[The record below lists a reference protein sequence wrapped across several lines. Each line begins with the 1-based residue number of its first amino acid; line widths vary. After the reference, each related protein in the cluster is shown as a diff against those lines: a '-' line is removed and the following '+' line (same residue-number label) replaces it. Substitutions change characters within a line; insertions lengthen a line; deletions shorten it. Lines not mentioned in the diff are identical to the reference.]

1 MSANELEGFKEL
13 AIEAARRAGKLLRES
28 FGQAHD
34 YAHKTSFV
42 DLVTDCDHRAQALI
56 ISMLQRECPNHQ
68 ILSEEL
74 FQKDTNSEY
83 KWIIDPLDGTM
94 NFVHGYPLFCVSI
107 ALEEAGEVILGVAYS
122 PITDELFVAKK
133 GEGAFL
139 NDKKIR
145 VSQTQKLSESLLATG
160 FPNLAGIQENVKHF
174 LNFINKAQGIRR
186 DGSAVLDLC
195 YVACGRFD
203 GFWELYLKPWD
214 VAAGSL
220 IIKEAGGVI
229 TDFEGKAFNIY
240 GNETLASNGLIHR
253 EMVEVLKQSKSLKS
267 ESRKS

>member
-1 MSANELEGFKEL
+1 MIAQKAFKEL
-13 AIEAARRAGKLLRES
+13 AIEAARQAGKLLREN

-34 YAHKTSFV
+34 YMHKSSYV
-42 DLVTDCDHRAQALI
+42 DLVTECDHRAQALI
-56 ISMLQRECPNHQ
+56 IRIIQRECPRHR
-68 ILSEEL
+68 ILSEE
-74 FQKDTNSEY
+74 QSAQTQNTDSEY

-107 ALEEAGEVILGVAYS
+107 GLELAGEVVLGVAYS
-122 PITDELFVAKK
+122 PITDELFVGQK

-139 NDKKIR
+139 NDKRIR
-145 VSQTQKLSESLLATG
+145 VSQTQRLNESLLATG

-174 LNFINKAQGIRR
+174 LNFIGKAQGIRR

-195 YVACGRFD
+195 YLACGRFD

-220 IIKEAGGVI
+220 IIKEAGGVL
-229 TDFEGKAFNIY
+229 TDFDGKAFDIY
-240 GNETLASNGLIHR
+240 GNETLASNGLIHQ
-253 EMVEVLKQSKSLKS
+253 EMVEVLKG
-267 ESRKS
+267 